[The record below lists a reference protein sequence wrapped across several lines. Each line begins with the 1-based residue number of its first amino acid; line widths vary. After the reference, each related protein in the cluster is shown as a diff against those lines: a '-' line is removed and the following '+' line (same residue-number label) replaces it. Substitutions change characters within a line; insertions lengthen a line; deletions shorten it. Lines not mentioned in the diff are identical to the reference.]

1 VRWWDENVSIRQS
14 PGRAGLSITEGV
26 IDKDRA
32 ESATGISAMQ
42 VSRWRKS
49 LRDPQKYRGQLIAAA
64 VPKL

>member
-1 VRWWDENVSIRQS
+1 MTWWNENVSIRQS
-14 PGRAGLSITEGV
+14 PGRAGLSNADTAF
-26 IDKDRA
+26 DKDRA
-32 ESATGISAMQ
+32 ESATGISQQQ